1 MAAEPLVTV
10 RLLQLPVALH
20 ARTQQH
26 GDELLREFRL
36 LAESVAVDRADGGD
50 PTGASAHDVHLPR
63 RLVELTERL
72 TSRYGHFATEA
83 DARLEA
89 AVATGQS
96 TIDLEYRVPPEV
108 GGAAR
113 ELSALLE
120 EADEFCREGRYLLT
134 LSTPPDLS
142 RYRRWYL
149 AQFVEQAAGA
159 DPQPWPRYAE

>member
-1 MAAEPLVTV
+1 VAAEPLVSV
-10 RLLQLPVALH
+10 RLLELPVAMH
-20 ARTQQH
+20 ARAQQH

-50 PTGASAHDVHLPR
+50 PSGAAAHELHVPR
-63 RLVELTERL
+63 RLIQLTERL

-96 TIDLEYRVPPEV
+96 SIDLEYRVPPEV

-134 LSTPPDLS
+134 LSTPPDVA

-149 AQFVEQAAGA
+149 AQFVEQVAGA
-159 DPQPWPRYAE
+159 DPLPWPKSAG